1 MGKTIKDLG
10 LLNFEPKLDWFS
22 IKEAVFPFNR
32 FAGVDPILGPE
43 MKSTGEVMGIDES
56 FEIAFWKAEI
66 SAGQVLPKNG
76 NVFLSAKDR
85 DKNWIIEIA
94 NELSN
99 MGFNLFATSG
109 TAKVLLDNNLDV
121 QITNK
126 LSEKGIIFLY
136 LMKNNEVHLLI
147 NTPSGPVARVDE
159 IKIRSEA
166 ILRGLQ

>member
-1 MGKTIKDLG
+1 
-10 LLNFEPKLDWFS
+10 
-22 IKEAVFPFNR
+22 
-32 FAGVDPILGPE
+32 

-109 TAKVLLDNNLDV
+109 TAK
-121 QITNK
+121 
-126 LSEKGIIFLY
+126 FY
-136 LMKNNEVHLLI
+136 
-147 NTPSGPVARVDE
+147 
-159 IKIRSEA
+159 
-166 ILRGLQ
+166 